1 MKLKQYIRKM
11 TAWVMTLA
19 ISGSL
24 LLSSNV
30 SYAAS
35 NFQVGIN
42 TKKVRVENRDAV
54 ISVHANVHDSGRQE
68 TVDGNLEYPVNRT
81 LYIKE
86 FGYYY
91 NNSGIV
97 CSYWDEKTSPNVTS
111 ISKIISL
118 SDRGKAVCNSTYK
131 CYSQGTVGSTS
142 IGKVYF
148 PK

>member
-11 TAWVMTLA
+11 TALVMTLA

-24 LLSSNV
+24 ILSSNV
-30 SYAAS
+30 SYPAS
-35 NFQVGIN
+35 NFLVGMN
-42 TKKVRVENRDAV
+42 TKKVLVDNREAV
-54 ISVHANVHDSGRQE
+54 ISVHAYVYDSGRQE
-68 TVDGNLEYPVNRT
+68 TVDGKLEYPVHRK

-97 CSYWDEKTSPNVTS
+97 CSYWDEKTSASATS

-118 SDRGKAVCNSTYK
+118 SDRGSAVCNSTYK

-148 PK
+148 P